1 MVISHSEKIN
11 CSEQK
16 LWALLLD
23 KAEHPEKTI
32 KQVTES
38 KIIQKHDDGYL
49 REMMAIGMNIKE
61 RITINEKDHEIKFT
75 LVDNADL
82 DGYFLNKIEGKDGEL
97 ILTYLQDWT
106 PKDKNAKKDFD
117 LQFLPVMKNAVLA
130 MKKLAEAQ

>member
-38 KIIQKHDDGYL
+38 KIVQKYDDGYL
-49 REMMAIGMNIKE
+49 REMTAVGMNIKE
-61 RITINEKDHEIKFT
+61 RITINEKNHEIKFT

-82 DGYFLNKIEGKDGEL
+82 DGYFLNKIEEKDGKL
-97 ILTYLQDWT
+97 VLTYLQDWT

-117 LQFLPVMKNAVLA
+117 LQFLPMMKNAVLA

>member
-16 LWALLLD
+16 LWTLLLD

-38 KIIQKHDDGYL
+38 KIIQKYDDGYL
-49 REMMAIGMNIKE
+49 REMTAVGINIRE

-75 LVDNADL
+75 LVDNAEF
-82 DGYFLNKIEGKDGEL
+82 DGYFLNKIEGKDDEL
-97 ILTYLQDWT
+97 VLTYLQDWT

-117 LQFLPVMKNAVLA
+117 LQFLPAMKNAVLA

>member
-38 KIIQKHDDGYL
+38 KIIQKYDDGYL
-49 REMMAIGMNIKE
+49 REMTAVGMNIKE

-75 LVDNADL
+75 LVDNAEF
-82 DGYFLNKIEGKDGEL
+82 DGYFLNKIEVKDDEL

-106 PKDKNAKKDFD
+106 PKDKNARKDFD
-117 LQFLPVMKNAVLA
+117 LQFLPVMKNAVSA

>member
-1 MVISHSEKIN
+1 
-11 CSEQK
+11 
-16 LWALLLD
+16 LLLD

-38 KIIQKHDDGYL
+38 KIIQKYDDGYL
-49 REMMAIGMNIKE
+49 REMTAVGMNIRE

-82 DGYFLNKIEGKDGEL
+82 DGYFLNKIEENDGEL
-97 ILTYLQDWT
+97 VLTYLQDWT

>member
-1 MVISHSEKIN
+1 MVISHSEIVN
-11 CSEQK
+11 CSKQK

-38 KIIQKHDDGYL
+38 KILQKYADGYL
-49 REMMAIGMNIKE
+49 REITEVGMNIKE
-61 RITINEKDHEIKFT
+61 RIIINEKIHEIKFT
-75 LVDNADL
+75 LVDNAEF

-97 ILTYLQDWT
+97 VMTYLQDWT

-117 LQFLPVMKNAVLA
+117 LQFLSVMKNAVLA

>member
-1 MVISHSEKIN
+1 VVISHSEKIN

-38 KIIQKHDDGYL
+38 KIIQKYADGYL
-49 REMMAIGMNIKE
+49 REMTAVGMNIKE
-61 RITINEKDHEIKFT
+61 RITINEKSREIKFT
-75 LVDNADL
+75 LVDNTEF
-82 DGYFLNKIEGKDGEL
+82 DGYFLNKIEGKDCEL
-97 ILTYLQDWT
+97 VLTYLQDWT

-117 LQFLPVMKNAVLA
+117 LQFLSVMKNAVLA

>member
-38 KIIQKHDDGYL
+38 KIVQKYDDGYL
-49 REMMAIGMNIKE
+49 REMTAVGMNIKE
-61 RITINEKDHEIKFT
+61 RITINEKNHEIKFT
-75 LVDNADL
+75 LIDNADL
-82 DGYFLNKIEGKDGEL
+82 DGYFLNKIEEKDGKL
-97 ILTYLQDWT
+97 VLTYLQDWT

-117 LQFLPVMKNAVLA
+117 LQFLPMMKNAVLA

>member
-1 MVISHSEKIN
+1 VVISHSEKIN

-38 KIIQKHDDGYL
+38 KIVQKYDDGYL
-49 REMMAIGMNIKE
+49 REMTAVGMNIKE
-61 RITINEKDHEIKFT
+61 RITINEKNHEIKFT

-82 DGYFLNKIEGKDGEL
+82 DGYFLNKIEEKDGKL
-97 ILTYLQDWT
+97 VLTYLQDWT

-117 LQFLPVMKNAVLA
+117 LQFLPMMKNAVLA

>member
-38 KIIQKHDDGYL
+38 KIIQKYDDGYL
-49 REMMAIGMNIKE
+49 REMTAVGMNIKE
-61 RITINEKDHEIKFT
+61 KITINEKDHEIKFT
-75 LVDNADL
+75 LVDNAEF
-82 DGYFLNKIEGKDGEL
+82 DGYFLNKIEVKDDEL
-97 ILTYLQDWT
+97 VLTYLQDWT

-130 MKKLAEAQ
+130 MKKLAETQ

>member
-38 KIIQKHDDGYL
+38 KIIQKYDDGYL
-49 REMMAIGMNIKE
+49 REMTAVGMNVKE

-82 DGYFLNKIEGKDGEL
+82 DGYFLNKIEENDGEL
-97 ILTYLQDWT
+97 VLTYLQDWT

-117 LQFLPVMKNAVLA
+117 LQFLPVIKNAVLA

>member
-1 MVISHSEKIN
+1 MVISHSEIVN
-11 CSEQK
+11 CSKQK

-38 KIIQKHDDGYL
+38 KILQKYADGYL
-49 REMMAIGMNIKE
+49 REITAVGMNIKE
-61 RITINEKDHEIKFT
+61 RIIINEKIHEIKFT
-75 LVDNADL
+75 LVDNAEF

-97 ILTYLQDWT
+97 VMTYLQDWT

-117 LQFLPVMKNAVLA
+117 LQFLSVMKNAVLA

>member
-23 KAEHPEKTI
+23 KAEYPEKTI

-38 KIIQKHDDGYL
+38 KIIQKYADGYL
-49 REMMAIGMNIKE
+49 REMTAVGMNIRE

-75 LVDNADL
+75 LVDNAEF
-82 DGYFLNKIEGKDGEL
+82 DGYFLNKIEGKDDEL
-97 ILTYLQDWT
+97 VLTYLQNWT